1 MTKDPLSWGPDDPR
15 GFGGSVSTIPSL
27 PGAIISA
34 GGVVSGP
41 LSTTFSLQGTGAKAI
56 TYAGSS
62 NPSLLQRYQYVF
74 NNPVM
79 LIDPWGLWTA
89 GIGVTFSAGAG
100 SGGGRQIMFVW
111 DDDGNVGISSTEF
124 FGAYAGLS
132 ASVTVTGQFTTADTI
147 RDLRGWSWSG
157 GASYS
162 FPGGYTVGA
171 EYIRGSNYNGFDI
184 SPIGIGA
191 PAGYSGW
198 SFANYT
204 EITKL

>member
-1 MTKDPLSWGPDDPR
+1 LSWGPDDPR

-56 TYAGSS
+56 TYVGSS
-62 NPSLLQRYQYVF
+62 NPPLLQRYQYVF

-79 LIDPWGLWTA
+79 LTDPWGLWTA
-89 GIGVTFSAGAG
+89 GVGVTFSARAG
-100 SGGGRQIMFVW
+100 SGGGYQIMLVW
-111 DDDGNVGISSTEF
+111 DDDGNVGISSTGL

-132 ASVTVTGQFTTADTI
+132 ASATVTGQFTTADTI

-157 GASYS
+157 GASGS
-162 FPGGYTVGA
+162 MPLVGLSGSL
-171 EYIRGSNYNGFDI
+171 EYLRGSNYNGVDV
-184 SPIGIGA
+184 SIGGGTGT
-191 PAGYSGW
+191 PYSGW

-204 EITKL
+204 TITKL